1 MKTRRLFVAM
11 TVLAALPL
19 SANTRRKP
27 APGSSASEAKIYAV
41 SKAYT
46 TLSFTAKKWMV
57 FKEEGLFQDFVGT
70 LTYSAQDP
78 AKCSIEV
85 TVQAASLDTRVPG
98 RDKVLRSDDFFD
110 VDKFPKR
117 FPFTAPA
124 SKRPERK
131 PTTSRATSPS
141 TA

>member
-1 MKTRRLFVAM
+1 V
-11 TVLAALPL
+11 
-19 SANTRRKP
+19 
-27 APGSSASEAKIYAV
+27 G
-41 SKAYT
+41 KAYT
-46 TLSFTAKKWMV
+46 TLSFTATKWMV
-57 FKEEGLFQDFVGT
+57 FGEEGLFQDSGGT

-78 AKCSIEV
+78 AKCSIEA
-85 TVQAASLDTRVPG
+85 TVQAASLDTRAPG
-98 RDKVLRSDDFFD
+98 LDEVLRSNDFFD